1 MSSEVETRAFPGW
14 PMLVLDVLLYAAAG
28 GLFCRMVGLAHGEA
42 RLTWLGRP
50 LPLGYLFLLVLLLL
64 TAAVLISI
72 GFFIVEPNGSKVVL
86 LFGSYKGTV
95 KQAGFHWWNPFMVRR
110 PVSLRA
116 RTLNGEKLK
125 VNDLAGNP
133 VEIAAVVVWRV
144 HDTFK
149 ATFEV
154 DRYEQYVEM
163 QSETAVRHLASS
175 YPYDADEESLSLR
188 RNADE
193 VSKNL
198 QAELQDRLARA
209 GVEVMEARLSHLA
222 YAPEIAGAMLRRQ
235 QATAIIAARQRI
247 VEGAVG
253 MVEMALDR
261 LDEYGKLKL
270 DDERKASMIS
280 NLLVVL
286 CSEHAAQPVVNAGT
300 LYP

>member
-1 MSSEVETRAFPGW
+1 
-14 PMLVLDVLLYAAAG
+14 MLVLDIVLFVAAG
-28 GLFCRMVGLAHGEA
+28 WLFYWMA
-42 RLTWLGRP
+42 RQSSLGTQ
-50 LPLGYLFLLVLLLL
+50 LPLGYLIPLDILLLI
-64 TAAVLISI
+64 AAVLIAI
-72 GFFIVEPNGSKVVL
+72 GFFVIEPNGSKVVL

-149 ATFEV
+149 AMFEV
-154 DRYEQYVEM
+154 DRYEQYVDM

-175 YPYDADEESLSLR
+175 YPYDADDDTLSLR
-188 RNADE
+188 RNADD

-235 QATAIIAARQRI
+235 QASAIIAARQRI